1 MLKAARLMELMK
13 RGMNSEEQ
21 HLQMM
26 QNVPVQRLYQ
36 WLFCILQALVNLKT
50 GICVWTTKGTLL
62 SRDDFSSSKVLADAE
77 SKRNRTNFMLSFGP
91 HTDPPGDPCTPQ
103 L

>member
-1 MLKAARLMELMK
+1 MAVLHFASPGQPEDR
-13 RGMNSEEQ
+13 
-21 HLQMM
+21 HLCLDHQ
-26 QNVPVQRLYQ
+26 
-36 WLFCILQALVNLKT
+36 
-50 GICVWTTKGTLL
+50 GTLL